1 MKKIL
6 LLFLMLVWLTTINGF
21 SQNSQKLDSTRI
33 GITFNKEEIVLLR
46 TYIVTLEHTK
56 VLYTLEKKENVLL
69 KEKIDLWNKTVN
81 NKNAEIEMLSEVLSK
96 QRELQHKKDNQYK
109 VDVAAQYRKG
119 LKHGAIITAGVILIL
134 CILFN

>member
-1 MKKIL
+1 
-6 LLFLMLVWLTTINGF
+6 MLVWLTTINGF